1 MDTQCQ
7 KRFDG
12 KTVLISGSTGG
23 FGSSAAQLFAGQ
35 GANLILTDLSQQG
48 LDEQAEAL
56 KTTGTKVEIVAGD
69 ISVEQTSQLAVELA
83 ISSFGKLDVAINN
96 AGIAHTQGKL
106 PTLEADEA
114 KKVMDVNVLG
124 VFYAMKHQIP
134 VMLANAKQSDDDV
147 SIINVASVAGL
158 VGAPTMSIYV
168 AAKHAVVGMTKST
181 ALEYARTGL
190 RINALCPAFARTPIV
205 TDALL
210 GNAPDAKQAEEFLV
224 RGVPMR
230 RLAEPQEITQAML
243 WMADPSN
250 TFMTGQAIAIDGGI
264 TAS

>member
-1 MDTQCQ
+1 MS
-7 KRFDG
+7 KDG
-12 KTVLISGSTGG
+12 LKKFSGRTVLISGSTGG
-23 FGSSAAQLFAGQ
+23 FGQSAAQLFAEQ
-35 GANLILTDLSQQG
+35 GAHLVLTDLSQNKLETQSK
-48 LDEQAEAL
+48 AL
-56 KTTGTKVEIVAGD
+56 KQNGTKVEAIAGD
-69 ISVEQTSQLAVELA
+69 ISVEETSRLAVELA
-83 ISSFGKLDVAINN
+83 ISAFGQLDVAVNN

-106 PTLEADEA
+106 PTLESDEA

-134 VMLANAKQSDDDV
+134 VMLAHAKQTGNDT

-181 ALEYARTGL
+181 ALEYARSGI

-205 TDALL
+205 TEALL

-230 RLAEPQEITQAML
+230 RLAEPQEITQAIL